1 MQKPLLTLNFGNRL
15 RSVSRGLMLLLLSR
29 RAPTYILMLLMWLVH
44 DESRTSVSISDPR
57 PRDASPPP
65 LLILLPLFKAPH
77 PLIPSEGKKEALV

>member
-1 MQKPLLTLNFGNRL
+1 
-15 RSVSRGLMLLLLSR
+15 
-29 RAPTYILMLLMWLVH
+29 MWLVH

-77 PLIPSEGKKEALV
+77 PLIPSEEKKEALVLLSSWCLSRSSAVHQEVSDTQTTLI